1 MGWVTYLSLSLL
13 LLLPASF
20 AVIIVESGD
29 DGAAFVNE
37 TAAKMCLEP
46 NTQAVYKCFGNI
58 VRVVSTVPGEGSTFY
73 KPSGK
78 VVSCPV
84 VAPSQ
89 MGAECI
95 QMMAPNY
102 CPTQAEC
109 GVSPAP
115 EVFPGQNDTPEQ
127 TGDAD
132 AYIVPG
138 QAASDNMTNATAAP
152 LEPEQPPAE
161 TKKKVTILKD
171 NELEAPAT
179 TKNNLDSPL
188 GYVVY
193 VVLLLGVGAVGVLFM
208 LFRNSLAE
216 DDA

>member
-1 MGWVTYLSLSLL
+1 MGWVRYILLSLL
-13 LLLPASF
+13 FALPASF

-29 DGAAFVNE
+29 NGAAFLNE
-37 TAAKMCLEP
+37 TAALMCNEP
-46 NTQAVYKCFGNI
+46 DTQAVYKCFGNV

-73 KPSGK
+73 KPNGK

-84 VAPSQ
+84 VAPSE
-89 MGAECI
+89 MGAECL

-109 GVSPAP
+109 GASPAP

-127 TGDAD
+127 TGDVD

-138 QAASDNMTNATAAP
+138 QAASDNATNGTP
-152 LEPEQPPAE
+152 EPYEPEQKPPE
-161 TKKKVTILKD
+161 TRKRATAIPA
-171 NELEAPAT
+171 NTLEAPAAT
-179 TKNNLDSPL
+179 TNNLDSPL
-188 GYVVY
+188 GYMIY

-208 LFRNSLAE
+208 MFKNSLS
-216 DDA
+216 DDDS